1 MTYVG
6 QTGDGMH
13 KKQQDGGNVPNDET
27 SQKKQGI
34 SSLSLFVI
42 ILCYIAYGI
51 FLFVNPNG
59 GFGAK
64 ILALGI
70 FFVTTPVG
78 VCIGGFIGNLICPQF
93 IIASGAQA
101 LLKERLFWWVGPR
114 FIGAGI
120 AALVTTML
128 VVPEVLQAAS
138 K

>member
-1 MTYVG
+1 MAYVG

-13 KKQQDGGNVPNDET
+13 KEQRAGDNAPSNET
-27 SQKKQGI
+27 PQKKQSI

-42 ILCYIAYGI
+42 IFCYIAYGM

-70 FFVTTPVG
+70 FFVATPVC

-128 VVPEVLQAAS
+128 VVPEVLQAAP